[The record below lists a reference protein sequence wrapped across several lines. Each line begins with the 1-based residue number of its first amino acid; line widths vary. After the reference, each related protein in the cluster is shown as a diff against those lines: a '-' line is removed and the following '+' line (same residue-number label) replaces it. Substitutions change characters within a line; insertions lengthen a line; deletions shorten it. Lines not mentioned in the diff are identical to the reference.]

1 MSRTQKVDRGAVR
14 GDRAGRRRTWEGM
27 TVLETVIAIF
37 LLSMFIAGMMGVLL
51 AVREASDRA
60 RWHYAAINV
69 AKNRLERIQTFEF
82 TQLSFFT
89 EANTRVDNNGQP
101 NGDGRFRRT
110 TTFGPVKT
118 NLVEVAISVEI
129 MDPLSLTFEGEK
141 ESVKSYVANIT
152 RIME

>member
-1 MSRTQKVDRGAVR
+1 
-14 GDRAGRRRTWEGM
+14 M

-89 EANTRVDNNGQP
+89 ESNTRVDNNGQP

-141 ESVKSYVANIT
+141 ESVKSYVADIT